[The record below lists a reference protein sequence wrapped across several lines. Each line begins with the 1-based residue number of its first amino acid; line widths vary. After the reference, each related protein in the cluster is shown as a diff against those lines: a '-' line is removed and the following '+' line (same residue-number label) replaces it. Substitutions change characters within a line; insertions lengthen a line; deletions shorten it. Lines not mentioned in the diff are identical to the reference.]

1 MKIAV
6 LLGLFVFSG
15 CRPSVTG
22 SDADAQAVKRYQ
34 SKGEFVIQAQKP
46 DDMTIKDLSSSGV
59 LGGSSVPFR
68 LANGKEGTLAIFRN
82 SEVSLISVRQAL
94 ADGALAALTGQSIRD
109 IFVIPKVNGRTHP
122 DVALA
127 KSEGW
132 RIDQIRTSLNSV
144 AVVQGVKIYCPWKI
158 IFKKKDGS
166 AKTVELPSQ
175 TSCQT
180 VLNELGANVMIK

>member
-1 MKIAV
+1 MKTPILVGLLV
-6 LLGLFVFSG
+6 LAG
-15 CRPSVTG
+15 CRPKG
-22 SDADAQAVKRYQ
+22 SDSNADAQAVNRYQ
-34 SKGEFVIQAQKP
+34 SNGEFVIQAQKP
-46 DDMTIKDLSSSGV
+46 DDITIKDLSSFGV
-59 LGGSSVPFR
+59 MGGPSVSFR
-68 LANGKEGTLAIFRN
+68 LANGKEGSLTIFRN
-82 SEVSLISVRQAL
+82 PGVSLISVRQAF